1 MTELRTKRSGYDMDA
16 LCELFGKSRQAYY
29 QRSRYNYKEELKS
42 EILLQLVEKERKIMP
57 RIGGRKLLLRIQARL
72 PDELYLGRDSF
83 FEFLQD
89 KGLLIR
95 KRRHRVKTTY
105 SNHWLH
111 KYPNLIKGF
120 IPERAHQ
127 LWVSDIT
134 YIETKEGFVYLS
146 LVTDA
151 YSRKIIGWELGDT
164 LEAKH
169 TVKAL
174 QMALNQLPKEA
185 TNVIHHSDRGVQYCC
200 DEYVKL
206 LNKNHFQISM
216 TENGDPRENAIAER
230 VNGILKTEWLNQMKL
245 ATLQEAIKQLGQVI
259 KTYNQHRP
267 HSSLDMKTPEYA
279 HIQSGIFKKHW
290 KNYYYNT
297 KNAEQKINSFVWP
310 NKAQAH
316 HYPL

>member
-1 MTELRTKRSGYDMDA
+1 MET
-16 LCELFGKSRQAYY
+16 LCDLFGKSRQAYY
-29 QRSRYNYKEELKS
+29 QHSKYNYREEVKT

-57 RIGGRKLLLRIQARL
+57 RIGGRKLLQRIQPRL
-72 PDELYLGRDSF
+72 PGELYLGRDSF
-83 FEFLQD
+83 FDFLRD

-95 KRRHRVKTTY
+95 KRRNRIRTTY

-111 KYPNLIKGF
+111 KYPNLIKDF
-120 IPERAHQ
+120 IPDKAHQ

-134 YIETKEGFVYLS
+134 YIETMEGFSYLS

-151 YSRKIIGWELGDT
+151 YSRKIIGWELGET

-174 QMALNQLPKEA
+174 QMALNQLPKGI
-185 TNVIHHSDRGVQYCC
+185 TNAIHHSDRGVQYCC
-200 DEYVKL
+200 DDYVKL

-245 ATLQEAIKQLGQVI
+245 ASLEQATNELKQII

-267 HSSLDMKTPEYA
+267 HGSLDMRTPEYA
-279 HIQSGIFKKHW
+279 HNQSGDFKKHW
-290 KNYYYNT
+290 KNYY
-297 KNAEQKINSFVWP
+297 KNAKKIEQKINSFVSP
-310 NKAQAH
+310 NKAMAN
-316 HYPL
+316 L